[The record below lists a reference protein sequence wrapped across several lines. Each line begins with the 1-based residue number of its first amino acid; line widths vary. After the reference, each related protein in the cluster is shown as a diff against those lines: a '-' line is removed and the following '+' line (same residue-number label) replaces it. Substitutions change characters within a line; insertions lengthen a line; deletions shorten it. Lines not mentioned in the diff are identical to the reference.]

1 MIRRQGETVKTCDK
15 GVTQMCRLFV
25 NSIHVRTYLVNT
37 RLVYPI
43 HREAESEVNFVN
55 THLS

>member
-1 MIRRQGETVKTCDK
+1 
-15 GVTQMCRLFV
+15 MCV
-25 NSIHVRTYLVNT
+25 SSKYKASYL
-37 RLVYPI
+37 I